1 MDGDTVFAA
10 STAKAGETP
19 LDPAGLADLCNTAAD
34 VLARATARGV
44 YLARALPFGDA
55 LTDYRSRFGP

>member
-1 MDGDTVFAA
+1 
-10 STAKAGETP
+10 
-19 LDPAGLADLCNTAAD
+19 LADLCNAAAD